1 MKSRDKA
8 LLFGAIA
15 LSVVLIFAALLWR
28 VDSRHAATPP
38 PASTSEQAAAPETP
52 ALSRAPAET
61 QEGNQREVT
70 LFFQAPAGGDLQ
82 GEKRK
87 IFLTETVGD
96 QLRQTV
102 KELIDGPRTE
112 LVPTLPSQTE
122 VREVYLAADGTA
134 YLDLS
139 QGFVD
144 GHPGGSSGEV
154 DTLFSLVDTLAFNFP
169 EVKRV
174 KILVEGE
181 ERATYKGHLDLTRAY
196 LPDMSIVAQ
205 GGDR

>member
-1 MKSRDKA
+1 
-8 LLFGAIA
+8 
-15 LSVVLIFAALLWR
+15 
-28 VDSRHAATPP
+28 
-38 PASTSEQAAAPETP
+38 
-52 ALSRAPAET
+52 LSRAPAET

-112 LVPTLPSQTE
+112 LVATLPAATE
-122 VREVYLAADGTA
+122 IREVYLAADGTA
-134 YLDLS
+134 YLDFS

-144 GHPGGSSGEV
+144 GHPGGSSGEI

-181 ERATYKGHLDLTRAY
+181 ERPTLKGHLDLTRAY
-196 LPDMSIVAQ
+196 LPDMSIVVQ
-205 GGDR
+205 GGER